1 MSLQIY
7 LIGERS
13 SDFFVMLVKG
23 DEKSILAVLSMT
35 VTLANICLWR
45 KLQLLVLF
53 IWSSRDS
60 AFEKGRIEEGRYCLL
75 FNKLI
80 LFRSEAMGYNI

>member
-7 LIGERS
+7 LIDERS

-53 IWSSRDS
+53 IWSSGAS
-60 AFEKGRIEEGRYCLL
+60 AFEKGRI
-75 FNKLI
+75 
-80 LFRSEAMGYNI
+80 

>member
-7 LIGERS
+7 LIDERS

-45 KLQLLVLF
+45 RLQRLDLF
-53 IWSSRDS
+53 IWSSRAS
-60 AFEKGRIEEGRYCLL
+60 AFEKGRMKGADIVYYLT
-75 FNKLI
+75 
-80 LFRSEAMGYNI
+80 S